1 MIEPELNARA
11 VGASKSTRMR
21 PLLITCL
28 SIVVAGLIFVG
39 GLGIGFAAGKWS
51 DAPPVATGQDE
62 GAAAPLRARFPLFW
76 EAIDILYRDFYG
88 AVSYTHL
95 ILHLTARYA

>member
-1 MIEPELNARA
+1 MQEGCAKAQRRARA

-28 SIVVAGLIFVG
+28 SIVVAGLLFVG

-51 DAPPVATGQDE
+51 DAPPVANIRRMDQTIAINGRTFGQGTRE
-62 GAAAPLRARFPLFW
+62 PAADGRTIAFGAPL
-76 EAIDILYRDFYG
+76 
-88 AVSYTHL
+88 S
-95 ILHLTARYA
+95 